1 MGLRLKIE
9 GSESIDLKETSITN
23 VKFGADIP
31 HDSNARST
39 DLGSTILIE
48 GKILAPVDGEAA
60 DDTSKDCKVGAGSGR
75 KFRLLQECGDQSRER
90 ITDCTPD

>member
-31 HDSNARST
+31 M
-39 DLGSTILIE
+39 I
-48 GKILAPVDGEAA
+48 PM
-60 DDTSKDCKVGAGSGR
+60 
-75 KFRLLQECGDQSRER
+75 
-90 ITDCTPD
+90 PDRQI